1 MSESNKLRSIA
12 VRPATR
18 EDLHAIAAIQAASP
32 EASQWE
38 PSEYLRYD
46 CVVAIAEE
54 KVAAFLVSR
63 ETAPGEREILNLAV
77 DPPWRCRGMAR
88 QLLEGE
94 LSRPKTHWF
103 LEVRESNAAAQRFY
117 ESLGFRAAGRRE
129 NYYRS
134 LGEGS
139 PEGAIVMTFFS

>member
-1 MSESNKLRSIA
+1 MR
-12 VRPATR
+12 RATR
-18 EDLHAIAAIQAASP
+18 EDLDAITTIQAMSP
-32 EASQWE
+32 EASQWQ
-38 PSEYLRYD
+38 PSEYLQYD

-77 DPPWRCRGMAR
+77 DPLWRRRGMAR
-88 QLLEGE
+88 QLLERE
-94 LSRPKTHWF
+94 LSRPKTQWF
-103 LEVRESNAAAQRFY
+103 LEVREFNAGARRFY
-117 ESLGFRAAGRRE
+117 ESLGFRPAGRRE

-134 LGEGS
+134 LGQGS

>member
-1 MSESNKLRSIA
+1 V
-12 VRPATR
+12 VRHATR
-18 EDLHAIAAIQAASP
+18 EDLAAIASIQAAAP

-38 PSEYLRYD
+38 PSSYLDRD
-46 CVVAIAEE
+46 CTVAIVEGS
-54 KVAAFLVSR
+54 VVAFLVSR
-63 ETAPGEREILNLAV
+63 ETAPGEREILNVAV
-77 DPPWRCRGMAR
+77 DPAQRRRRVAR
-88 QLLEGE
+88 KLLEAE
-94 LSRPKTHWF
+94 LSRAKTQWF

-117 ESLGFRAAGRRE
+117 ESLGFRPTGRRE